1 MGYISDKLSIPV
13 SRLSKDNV
21 EGELLNYG
29 VDDALIKDFLDALNN
44 CEFARFAPGDD
55 NQAMDKFIQILWKL
69 SVKWKT
75 L

>member
-1 MGYISDKLSIPV
+1 MTDREDVYK
-13 SRLSKDNV
+13 RQV

-55 NQAMDKFIQILWKL
+55 IRLWIKFIQILWKL